1 MANPQPMQGLMDTYM
16 LYSYSRGIEELKF
29 YNNSVDYLFYLFI
42 IVPIIVLSSVMM
54 PVPLLQPA
62 LLGSL
67 TYTWSRA
74 NKDHQVSIY
83 FISIKA
89 SLLPVVTLGF
99 RLLLEGTSS
108 FLAVLAGMSAAYVYA
123 CIESWTLGPLYTY
136 FCETFGIRVQ
146 NENRLG
152 TLSSK
157 EKETM
162 RAPLWFKKFVGT
174 FIGGSRVIDQRKN
187 KIHTLTN
194 GSTSSTSSGN
204 SSSTS
209 SGSIFGNSRFQGRGY
224 RLGSEN

>member
-1 MANPQPMQGLMDTYM
+1 MT
-16 LYSYSRGIEELKF
+16 
-29 YNNSVDYLFYLFI
+29 SV
-42 IVPIIVLSSVMM
+42 VL
-54 PVPLLQPA
+54 PVPLLQQA

-99 RLLLEGTSS
+99 RLLLEGTTS

-152 TLSSK
+152 TLDNSAR

-162 RAPLWFKKFVGT
+162 RAPMWFKKFIGMFVGN
-174 FIGGSRVIDQRKN
+174 SRVIDQRKN

-194 GSTSSTSSGN
+194 GSSSSATTS

-209 SGSIFGNSRFQGRGY
+209 SGSIFGNSKFQGRGY
-224 RLGSEN
+224 RLGSD